1 METFFDYLT
10 HTKTMGYIVAALLLV
25 AFIPFW
31 QFLTE
36 REKHDTLGP
45 RKSR

>member
-10 HTKTMGYIVAALLLV
+10 QTKAMGYIIAAVLLV
-25 AFIPFW
+25 GFVPFW

-36 REKHDTLGP
+36 REKNDDGGP
-45 RKSR
+45 LKPR